1 MNARAC
7 YQVRSAD
14 APTTLDLLRSQGY
27 VILED
32 LVEPTTLDGVCRELE
47 PWIVARL
54 PAHAPRAVVEATLR
68 LTDHKLPLGHDE
80 GAIRAALLKRLGELS

>member
-1 MNARAC
+1 MSGRAL

-32 LVEPTTLDGVCRELE
+32 LIDSCDDR
-47 PWIVARL
+47 
-54 PAHAPRAVVEATLR
+54 
-68 LTDHKLPLGHDE
+68 
-80 GAIRAALLKRLGELS
+80 